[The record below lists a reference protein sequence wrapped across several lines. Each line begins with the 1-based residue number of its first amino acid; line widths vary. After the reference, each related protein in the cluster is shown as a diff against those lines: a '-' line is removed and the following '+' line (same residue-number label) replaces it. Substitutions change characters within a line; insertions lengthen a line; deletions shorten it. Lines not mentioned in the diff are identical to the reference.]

1 MLTFHNVHYTYQNGA
16 YVLKGVSLTIERG
29 KKYALIGKNGCGK
42 TTWLLHANGIYRP
55 TKGDVYWEGK
65 KVEDRRLRRELR
77 QHVGVIFQNP
87 EHQFLAPTIEEELA
101 ISLQSNRERMDEVM
115 EQFSLHRWRDIPIHH
130 LSLGQK
136 KWLSLAVAMAPQP
149 RLLIV
154 DEPSAYLDGLQSERL
169 ISKLN
174 ELHEAGTTLVVI
186 THDLDFVW
194 QWADEVFVMHDG
206 RIVLHGP
213 PAFVFTQTNIFREL
227 HFPLPLLLRI
237 WEHEKKTYTE
247 QQFAQWIERW
257 KKG

>member
-1 MLTFHNVHYTYQNGA
+1 MLTFHDVHYTYQNGA

-55 TKGDVYWEGK
+55 TRGDVYWEGK

-77 QHVGVIFQNP
+77 QHVGVVFQNP

-101 ISLQSNRERMDEVM
+101 ISLESNRERMDEVM

-206 RIVLHGP
+206 RIVLHGT
-213 PAFVFTQTNIFREL
+213 PAFIFSQADIFHQLRL
-227 HFPLPLLLRI
+227 PLPLLLRI
-237 WEHEKKTYTE
+237 WMKENKTCTE
-247 QQFAQWIERW
+247 QQLFEWIERW